1 MDSPKHISMY
11 IGGVILSFDP
21 VGCSN
26 SPVGC
31 SISLKLYVTA
41 ILASDSLKVY
51 VVSHMEVCTR
61 SFTAS
66 RAVPV

>member
-1 MDSPKHISMY
+1 MSMY
-11 IGGVILSFDP
+11 IGAVILSFDP

-26 SPVGC
+26 SPVGFSIYPVGC

-51 VVSHMEVCTR
+51 VVSHM
-61 SFTAS
+61 
-66 RAVPV
+66 

>member
-26 SPVGC
+26 SPVEC

-51 VVSHMEVCTR
+51 VVSHM
-61 SFTAS
+61 
-66 RAVPV
+66 